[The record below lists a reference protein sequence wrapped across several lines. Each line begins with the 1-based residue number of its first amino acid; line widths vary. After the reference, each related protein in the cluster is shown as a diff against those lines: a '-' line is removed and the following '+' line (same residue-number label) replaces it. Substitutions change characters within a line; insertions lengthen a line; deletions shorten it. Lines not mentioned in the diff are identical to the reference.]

1 MYFVYV
7 SMLVFMSA
15 YYTYV
20 SILLCIF
27 SCLVVYIVDVGFCPS
42 VLQYVS
48 LFRYS
53 IEALAVNEVD
63 GLYFI

>member
-1 MYFVYV
+1 M
-7 SMLVFMSA
+7 
-15 YYTYV
+15 TYV

-42 VLQYVS
+42 VDQVVTWLQYVS
-48 LFRYS
+48 LFCYS